1 MNQRFFKILLAI
13 AWVLIVAKPGI
24 TQSGNQS
31 DITGP
36 TTDAIVPVGASPS
49 DSLPILPSFLPP
61 SEDSNVQPTTESPLP
76 TTDAPLPTTDAPL
89 PTTDAPLPTTD
100 APLPTTDAPLPTTDG
115 ALPPPGEQLPP
126 PGGQLPTPGGQL
138 PTPGGQLP
146 TPGGQLPTPGGQLP
160 TPGGQ
165 LPTPGGSFP
174 PPRDRNIPLEPF
186 QSQGFHQPPPPPAG
200 PPNQM
205 NNRPGEKPGQE
216 RPGPEMPR
224 GAQQVDRPAYE
235 TQLQQVD
242 VDVAVQLIEEYQAV
256 EFSDYLGLDLF
267 GKAPSFDEISATL
280 YDLWQVT
287 GQKSAFIYVSSSES
301 QLDLFTVVPS
311 PDGRIEKTAQMLAS
325 NRQIP
330 GVIVA
335 QTQGP
340 VQHIQLPDVKGQ
352 ELRETIQQFRN
363 EITDPRYLRSQ
374 KYLENAQKLYQWLIA
389 PIEDQLQ
396 AEGIDIIVLSM
407 DSGLRSLP
415 IAALHD
421 GQQFLIEKYGI
432 ALVPSFGLTDVSYA
446 DVRKTPILA
455 MGASEFTDLNPLP
468 AVPIEL
474 NNIIRNSWQGELF
487 LNQEFTVDEF
497 KTVNQSEQFGIIHL
511 ATHGEFKSGDLNQS
525 YIQFYDRKMNM
536 IELKTI
542 ANELGWSQVENPPI
556 ELLVLS
562 ACKTAVGSPEAELG
576 FAGLAVQAG
585 VKSALASLWYVSD
598 AGTLGLMSEF
608 YQELSE
614 NPIKSQALRAAQIAM
629 IKGEL
634 RIENGQL
641 RLSNGETLPLS
652 EELAK
657 GRNLNLSH
665 PYFWSAFMMIGN
677 WN

>member
-1 MNQRFFKILLAI
+1 MGQQLA
-13 AWVLIVAKPGI
+13 
-24 TQSGNQS
+24 
-31 DITGP
+31 
-36 TTDAIVPVGASPS
+36 
-49 DSLPILPSFLPP
+49 
-61 SEDSNVQPTTESPLP
+61 
-76 TTDAPLPTTDAPL
+76 
-89 PTTDAPLPTTD
+89 
-100 APLPTTDAPLPTTDG
+100 
-115 ALPPPGEQLPP
+115 
-126 PGGQLPTPGGQL
+126 
-138 PTPGGQLP
+138 
-146 TPGGQLPTPGGQLP
+146 
-160 TPGGQ
+160 
-165 LPTPGGSFP
+165 
-174 PPRDRNIPLEPF
+174 RDRNIPLEPF
-186 QSQGFHQPPPPPAG
+186 QSQGFHQPPQPPAG
-200 PPNQM
+200 PPNQIS
-205 NNRPGEKPGQE
+205 NRPGEKPPQE
-216 RPGPEMPR
+216 RPGSEIPR
-224 GAQQVDRPAYE
+224 GEQQVDRPAYE
-235 TQLQQVD
+235 AQLQQVD

-256 EFSDYLGLDLF
+256 EFSDYLDLDLF

-311 PDGRIEKTAQMLAS
+311 PDGRIENTVQNPAQLLAS
-325 NRQIP
+325 TRPIP

-335 QTQGP
+335 QSQGP
-340 VQHIQLPDVKGQ
+340 VQHIQLPEVKGQ
-352 ELRETIQQFRN
+352 ELRETIQQFKN
-363 EITDPRYLRSQ
+363 EITDPRYRRSQ
-374 KYLENAQKLYQWLIA
+374 KYLANAQKLYQTLIA
-389 PIEDQLQ
+389 PIEAQLQ

-474 NNIIRNSWQGELF
+474 NNILRDSWQGELF

-497 KTVNQSEQFGIIHL
+497 KNVNQSQQFGIIHL
-511 ATHGEFKSGDLNQS
+511 ATHGEFKSGELTES

-542 ANELGWSQVENPPI
+542 ANELGWSQIENPPI

-598 AGTLGLMSEF
+598 AGTLGLMSDF

-629 IKGEL
+629 IKGEVRL
-634 RIENGQL
+634 ENGQL
-641 RLSNGETLPLS
+641 RLSNGEILPLS

-657 GRNLNLSH
+657 EGNINLSH

>member
-1 MNQRFFKILLAI
+1 MNQRFFQKFQILLAI

-36 TTDAIVPVGASPS
+36 TTDAIVPVAPPPS
-49 DSLPILPSFLPP
+49 DNQPVLPSSLPG
-61 SEDSNVQPTTESPLP
+61 SEDSSQPAPTEQPQPGQPQPGQPAPTEQPQPGQPQPGQPQPGQPAPTEQPQPGQPQPGQPQPGQPQPGQPPL
-76 TTDAPLPTTDAPL
+76 
-89 PTTDAPLPTTD
+89 
-100 APLPTTDAPLPTTDG
+100 G
-115 ALPPPGEQLPP
+115 
-126 PGGQLPTPGGQL
+126 
-138 PTPGGQLP
+138 
-146 TPGGQLPTPGGQLP
+146 
-160 TPGGQ
+160 
-165 LPTPGGSFP
+165 
-174 PPRDRNIPLEPF
+174 DRNIPLEPLQVHGF
-186 QSQGFHQPPPPPAG
+186 QSPPSPPTSG
-200 PPNQM
+200 PPTPNQIG
-205 NNRPGEKPGQE
+205 NRPGEKPPQE
-216 RPGPEMPR
+216 KPGPEMPR
-224 GAQQVDRPAYE
+224 GEQQVDRPAYE
-235 TQLQQVD
+235 AQLQQVD

-256 EFSDYLGLDLF
+256 EFSDYLGLELF

-287 GQKSAFIYVSSSES
+287 GQKSAFIYVSASES

-311 PDGRIEKTAQMLAS
+311 PDGRIENTAQLLAS
-325 NRQIP
+325 TRQIP

-335 QTQGP
+335 QSQGP
-340 VQHIQLPDVKGQ
+340 VQHIQLPEVKGQ
-352 ELRETIQQFRN
+352 ELRETIQQFIN
-363 EITDPRYLRSQ
+363 QITDPRYRRSQ
-374 KYLENAQKLYQWLIA
+374 KYLENAQKLYQTLIA
-389 PIEDQLQ
+389 PIEPQLQ
-396 AEGIDIIVLSM
+396 AEGIDILVLSM

-421 GQQFLIEKYGI
+421 GKQFLIEKYGV

-446 DVRKTPILA
+446 DVRNTPILA

-474 NNIIRNSWQGELF
+474 NNILRESWQGELF

-497 KTVNQSEQFGIIHL
+497 KTVNQTEQFGIIHL
-511 ATHGEFKSGDLNQS
+511 ATHGEFKAGDLNES
-525 YIQFYDRKMNM
+525 YIQFYDRKMNLG
-536 IELKTI
+536 ELKTI
-542 ANELGWSQVENPPI
+542 ANELGWSQVENTPI

-598 AGTLGLMSEF
+598 AGTLGLMSDF

-629 IKGEL
+629 IKGKT

-641 RLSNGETLPLS
+641 RLSNGEMLPLS
-652 EELAK
+652 EELAEL
-657 GRNLNLSH
+657 RNLNLSH

>member
-1 MNQRFFKILLAI
+1 MNQRFFQISQILLAI

-24 TQSGNQS
+24 TQTGNQS

-36 TTDAIVPVGASPS
+36 TTDAIVPVAPPPS
-49 DSLPILPSFLPP
+49 DSQLILPSSLPA
-61 SEDSNVQPTTESPLP
+61 SEDSNIQPTTDEQLPTTDEQLPTTEPPLP
-76 TTDAPLPTTDAPL
+76 TTEPPLSTTEPPL
-89 PTTDAPLPTTD
+89 STTEPPLSTTEP
-100 APLPTTDAPLPTTDG
+100 PLSTTEPPLSTTEPPLSTTG
-115 ALPPPGEQLPP
+115 EQLPPQGGQLPP
-126 PGGQLPTPGGQL
+126 PGGQLP
-138 PTPGGQLP
+138 
-146 TPGGQLPTPGGQLP
+146 
-160 TPGGQ
+160 
-165 LPTPGGSFP
+165 
-174 PPRDRNIPLEPF
+174 PRDRNMPLEPF
-186 QSQGFHQPPPPPAG
+186 QSQGFHQPPPPGG
-200 PPNQM
+200 PPHQM
-205 NNRPGEKPGQE
+205 SNRPGEKPGQE
-216 RPGPEMPR
+216 RPGQEMPR
-224 GAQQVDRPAYE
+224 GSQQVDRPAYE
-235 TQLQQVD
+235 AQLQQVD
-242 VDVAVQLIEEYQAV
+242 VDIAVQLIEEYQAV
-256 EFSDYLGLDLF
+256 EFSDYLDLDLF

-311 PDGRIEKTAQMLAS
+311 PDGRIENTAQLLAS
-325 NRQIP
+325 TRPIP

-340 VQHIQLPDVKGQ
+340 VQHIQLPEVKGQ
-352 ELRETIQQFRN
+352 ELRETIQQFKN
-363 EITDPRYLRSQ
+363 EITDPRYRRSQ
-374 KYLENAQKLYQWLIA
+374 KYLENAQKLYQTLIA
-389 PIEDQLQ
+389 PIEAQLQ

-421 GQQFLIEKYGI
+421 GKQFLIEKYGI

-446 DVRKTPILA
+446 DVRNTPILA

-474 NNIIRNSWQGELF
+474 NNILRDSWQGELF

-497 KTVNQSEQFGIIHL
+497 KTVNQSQQFGIIHL
-511 ATHGEFKSGDLNQS
+511 ATHGEFKAGDLNQS
-525 YIQFYDRKMNM
+525 YIQFYDRRMNM
-536 IELKTI
+536 SELKTI

-598 AGTLGLMSEF
+598 AGTLGLMSDF

-629 IKGEL
+629 IKGEVRL
-634 RIENGQL
+634 ENGQL
-641 RLSNGETLPLS
+641 RLSNGEILPLS
-652 EELAK
+652 EELAEL
-657 GRNLNLSH
+657 RNINLSH